1 MIILLSRDKRVSSL
15 FRASWIYALDSVNCN
30 SLSLSSGRSIF
41 FKILFTFNNLFR
53 LYKAEKVVV
62 FGLQDVIFFNFFLFF
77 HPNLHF
83 VATGFGRLWI
93 NKFLNKF
100 IKLILRVFFKN
111 DRISVLNHHDYS
123 ELQKLGLNKITLLNG
138 EGHPFLNTSPKL
150 SRSYFDSPVDSS
162 FNFIYVGRLLKSK
175 GILETTTLIRE
186 FASFFSVRPIF
197 TLVGDEDFK
206 NRDSVS
212 KKFIISCSQR
222 KFDITFHNFDSNP
235 WKFAKSHSIFIS
247 LSVREGLPFSVLEAL
262 HLSFFCILSPV
273 PGHLCFEGIEGVF
286 ILCENYSL
294 DDLKDRIYQ
303 WHSLSLDLRQASRS
317 KELFKYSELGTIKEK
332 LSFLG
337 LD

>member
-1 MIILLSRDKRVSSL
+1 MIILLSRDQRVSAL
-15 FRASWIYALDSVNCN
+15 FRTSWTHAIDSLKFN
-30 SLSLSSGRSIF
+30 SLCLSSGRSIHH
-41 FKILFTFNNLFR
+41 KILFIFNNFYR

-62 FGLQDVIFFNFFLFF
+62 FGLQDVILIRIFLFF
-77 HPNLHF
+77 YPNLYF

-93 NKFLNKF
+93 KKFSNIIVRLV
-100 IKLILRVFFKN
+100 LTVFFQNEK
-111 DRISVLNHHDYS
+111 ISVLNHQDFL

-138 EGHPFLNTSPKL
+138 EGHPFLNTPPKL

-186 FASFFSVRPIF
+186 FASIFSVRPIL

-212 KKFIISCSQR
+212 KKFIISCSKR

-235 WKFAKSHSIFIS
+235 WKFAKFHSIFIS

-294 DDLKDRIYQ
+294 DDLKDKIYQ

-317 KELFKYSELGTIKEK
+317 KELFKYSEFGTIKEK

>member
-1 MIILLSRDKRVSSL
+1 MIILLSRDKRVSAL
-15 FRASWIYALDSVNCN
+15 FRTSWIHAIDSLKFN
-30 SLSLSSGRSIF
+30 SLCLSSGRSIPHKIF
-41 FKILFTFNNLFR
+41 FIFNNFYR

-62 FGLQDVIFFNFFLFF
+62 FGLQDVIFFKFFLFF
-77 HPNLHF
+77 HPNIYF
-83 VATGFGRLWI
+83 VVTGFGRLWI
-93 NKFLNKF
+93 NNFLNKF

-111 DRISVLNHHDYS
+111 DRISVLNHHDYL
-123 ELQKLGLNKITLLNG
+123 ELKKLGLNTITLLNG
-138 EGHPFLNTSPKL
+138 EGHPFLNIPPNS
-150 SRSYFDSPVDSS
+150 SRSFFDSPVDSS
-162 FNFIYVGRLLKSK
+162 FHFIYVGRFLKTK

-186 FASFFSVRPIF
+186 YASLFSIRPIF

-212 KKFIISCSQR
+212 KKFLISCSKG
-222 KFDITFHNFDSNP
+222 KFDFNFNNFDSNP

-247 LSVREGLPFSVLEAL
+247 LSLREGLPFSVLEAL

-294 DDLKDRIYQ
+294 DDLKDKIYH

-317 KELFKYSELGTIKEK
+317 KELFKYSEIGTIKEK
-332 LSFLG
+332 ISFLELG
-337 LD
+337 